1 MADSSEIEYYSSTSH
16 QQHHYFTPTSSHFAT
31 PSSSHHTSRNTT
43 PRRSR
48 VTAPTTP
55 FASDNDMS
63 WQGRISWQFEPTG
76 WHDSSNLSAAL
87 SPWTPTTTPESRI
100 FRRSANDFYLS
111 QTKGF
116 QGRTS
121 PYNEYSGYGGV
132 PAGRLELQ
140 SYVAR
145 DGESSFFGKSYISGE
160 YSRHMG
166 FQKVEMAVVLWL

>member
-1 MADSSEIEYYSSTSH
+1 
-16 QQHHYFTPTSSHFAT
+16 
-31 PSSSHHTSRNTT
+31 
-43 PRRSR
+43 
-48 VTAPTTP
+48 
-55 FASDNDMS
+55 MS